1 MENVIKFL
9 YSFFAVAVTAAV
21 SSYFVGFGMETF
33 YHQLDLPVLTPPDAV
48 FPVAWSVLYVLMVIS
63 FYLVLR
69 ESDDI
74 LVQKASLLFLG
85 QLLLQMLWCYLF
97 FYGAYFLFALIVL
110 ILLVLTVFAMIR
122 RFKEINII
130 AGNLQYPYLLWLL
143 FATYMN
149 AGIVYLNGN
158 QLNF

>member
-1 MENVIKFL
+1 MDNIIKFL
-9 YSFFAVAVTAAV
+9 YSFFAVAITAAV
-21 SSYFVGFGMETF
+21 SSYFVGFGMEIF
-33 YHQLDLPVLTPPDAV
+33 YHQLDLPPLTPPDAV

-69 ESDDI
+69 ENDDI

-85 QLLLQMLWCYLF
+85 QLVLQMLWCYLF

-110 ILLVLTVFAMIR
+110 VLLILTVFAMIK
-122 RFKEINII
+122 RFQDINKT
-130 AGNLQYPYLLWLL
+130 AGNLQYPYFIWLL
-143 FATYMN
+143 FAAYMN
-149 AGIVYLNGN
+149 AGIVYLNGS